1 MKNINRPEFDVN
13 KIASLI
19 TENPDEFT
27 YDWHHE
33 DKIDRNDDENLE
45 EEPDVAT
52 EPSKGSSPWS
62 LFDYAKEVLKDRW
75 PAAERTIMKDPSIAY
90 LYTKY
95 VINRTEDGRGA
106 QNYEGQP
113 AKAYIRWEEAEPSI
127 MQDARAAAD
136 YAINI
141 LNRRWYQ
148 AERLILQNKGAKED
162 YARRIAKMSVSQLRA
177 EVAQNIQSMQSQDD
191 EDLSRTEEE

>member
-1 MKNINRPEFDVN
+1 MKNINRPEFDVH

-27 YDWHHE
+27 YPWHHQ

-45 EEPDVAT
+45 EEPDESA
-52 EPSKGSSPWS
+52 EPGLQSSPFT
-62 LFDYAKEVLKDRW
+62 LFDYAKEVLKARW
-75 PAAERTIMKDPSIAY
+75 PKAEPMIMRDPSTAY

-95 VINRTEDGRGA
+95 VINRQEDGRGA

-113 AKAYIRWEEAEPSI
+113 PKAHIRWEEAEPYI
-127 MQDARAAAD
+127 IQDAVAAAD

-148 AERLILQNKGAKED
+148 AERNILQNKGAKED
-162 YARRIAKMSVSQLRA
+162 YARRIAKMSVGQLRA
-177 EVAQNIQSMQSQDD
+177 EVAQNIQSMQSSD
-191 EDLSRTEEE
+191 ENDLSQTEEE